1 LSSPQSLAAS
11 PRYRQII
18 DQLRGDIADGTL
30 LAHAALPSERVIAE
44 AHNVSRMTARRAL
57 EALEAEGLAYAE
69 NRRGR
74 FVSPPRL
81 KYDISRTI
89 SLAAHAQSEGMRLN
103 IEVLDSREVAADA
116 RIAALLQVQKGEPL
130 FEYTRLFTSD
140 GHAIFIETESIIA
153 RRFPKMLEQDLQ
165 QSTTK
170 LLEQAYNT
178 HARTGDIT
186 IRMRAVH
193 ADEAECLGIAANHPG
208 IELEQII
215 SDESGMPFCVG
226 NQIWRGELA
235 AFSARAI
242 LGQ

>member
-1 LSSPQSLAAS
+1 
-11 PRYRQII
+11 
-18 DQLRGDIADGTL
+18 
-30 LAHAALPSERVIAE
+30 
-44 AHNVSRMTARRAL
+44 
-57 EALEAEGLAYAE
+57 
-69 NRRGR
+69 
-74 FVSPPRL
+74 
-81 KYDISRTI
+81 
-89 SLAAHAQSEGMRLN
+89 
-103 IEVLDSREVAADA
+103 VLDTREVAADA
-116 RIAALLQVQKGEPL
+116 RIAAMLQVQKGEAL

-242 LGQ
+242 LGH